1 MLSSIL
7 FSLFSLTFLAG
18 QQPAELHWT
27 DLGFDRGVFQI
38 ADLEAFESAAVR
50 LNDDL
55 ALKSGRVPAPTPG
68 YTLAGRVIVQT
79 VDGGALAALTD
90 GLGASSCDP
99 LADLPD
105 FWLVDADS
113 VGAALMLREALA
125 AVYGQSAVYLDARR
139 PWAERL
145 PSDPGFVNQW
155 HLRNTVNPLFD
166 ANVEGAWN
174 AGYTGQGVVIGIID
188 GGVYVGHPDLD
199 GNYNATASQSGSGSS
214 HGTSC
219 AGVAAAEEG
228 NGQGGVGAAYD
239 AQWSSMY
246 YGFSSQNASSFA
258 HRNDLND
265 IKSNSWGPADN
276 GTLAYWTT
284 AESAAIQTAATSG
297 RGGLGVIFTWAAG
310 NGGTNDRVE
319 YDPYA
324 SNRYTIAVGAITNGD
339 VRAGYNEHGSSMF
352 CVAQSDGGSLGIY
365 TTSGTSGYTFNFG
378 GTSSACPLGAGVV
391 ALVLEANPA
400 LTLRDVQ
407 HILIESARIND
418 AGNSLWVNNGAG
430 LQVSYNYGFGAVDA
444 SEAVTQALNW
454 SNVGAEQSTDSGVQT
469 VNTAIPDNNAA
480 GVVRTFTVNDS
491 FVVETVEVIINVDHN
506 YIGDVEVT
514 LTSPDGT
521 ESLLSKKRNDS
532 QDDFIN
538 YVLTSHRSW
547 GESSDGVWTI
557 KVADRA
563 SGTTGT
569 WQNYRLKIYGYD
581 GSGGPGG
588 ASALTSGSVMAG
600 APANFQ
606 LAQGVPN
613 APTWLAASTTG
624 PGSTVINALGVTLSL
639 AAPFP
644 LAGPSTTNGAGAV
657 SWILSVPT
665 GAQGASYWM
674 QAAQHG
680 KVSNV
685 LSGVVQ

>member
-55 ALKSGRVPAPTPG
+55 ALKSGRVPAPIPG

-105 FWLVDADS
+105 FWLVDAGS

-125 AVYGQSAVYLDARR
+125 SVYGQSAVYLDARR

-145 PSDPGFVNQW
+145 PSDPGFTNQW

-188 GGVYVGHPDLD
+188 GGIYVGHPDLD

-284 AESAAIQTAATSG
+284 AESAAIQTAAT
-297 RGGLGVIFTWAAG
+297 
-310 NGGTNDRVE
+310 
-319 YDPYA
+319 
-324 SNRYTIAVGAITNGD
+324 
-339 VRAGYNEHGSSMF
+339 
-352 CVAQSDGGSLGIY
+352 
-365 TTSGTSGYTFNFG
+365 
-378 GTSSACPLGAGVV
+378 
-391 ALVLEANPA
+391 
-400 LTLRDVQ
+400 
-407 HILIESARIND
+407 
-418 AGNSLWVNNGAG
+418 
-430 LQVSYNYGFGAVDA
+430 
-444 SEAVTQALNW
+444 
-454 SNVGAEQSTDSGVQT
+454 
-469 VNTAIPDNNAA
+469 
-480 GVVRTFTVNDS
+480 
-491 FVVETVEVIINVDHN
+491 
-506 YIGDVEVT
+506 
-514 LTSPDGT
+514 
-521 ESLLSKKRNDS
+521 
-532 QDDFIN
+532 
-538 YVLTSHRSW
+538 
-547 GESSDGVWTI
+547 
-557 KVADRA
+557 
-563 SGTTGT
+563 
-569 WQNYRLKIYGYD
+569 
-581 GSGGPGG
+581 
-588 ASALTSGSVMAG
+588 
-600 APANFQ
+600 
-606 LAQGVPN
+606 
-613 APTWLAASTTG
+613 
-624 PGSTVINALGVTLSL
+624 
-639 AAPFP
+639 
-644 LAGPSTTNGAGAV
+644 
-657 SWILSVPT
+657 
-665 GAQGASYWM
+665 
-674 QAAQHG
+674 
-680 KVSNV
+680 
-685 LSGVVQ
+685 